1 MKPAGAQSVPDWA
14 LGSQGQPCAGL
25 FELARCCLT
34 NAMPLPRDA
43 KAAMEQVASVIR
55 PVSITMLFVVY
66 CMVALCNPYSFSRA
80 SCRDSTGSALRFY
93 MVYKE
98 NDADS
103 TGEKLTGAITNAAAM
118 VGMMV
123 VITFMMFFCYKYR
136 CTKLIWA
143 YLVFSVGGL
152 LAIFGSMWLTQVIEK
167 YGIVMDWI
175 TLVVG
180 IFNWSAIGV
189 SRASTPPP
197 APPSMLTPPGGL
209 QGSCPCSGCRRPSSA
224 SSTLSLS
231 AP

>member
-1 MKPAGAQSVPDWA
+1 
-14 LGSQGQPCAGL
+14 
-25 FELARCCLT
+25 
-34 NAMPLPRDA
+34 MPLPRDA

-224 SSTLSLS
+224 SSTLSSS